1 MCRTLWKIQLSVGRS
16 AYDIGVANITFYQWS
31 YSNFLYMFS
40 WGDFFIAITIYIHSD
55 KSLFQS
61 EVKYRKKPVSCI
73 AKKNVFVF
81 TVGQL
86 KWSSPLVCQ

>member
-1 MCRTLWKIQLSVGRS
+1 MNPRFSDLWVVLPMTLVLLTSRS
-16 AYDIGVANITFYQWS
+16 TSGATG
-31 YSNFLYMFS
+31 MFS

-61 EVKYRKKPVSCI
+61 EVKYRIKPVSCI
-73 AKKNVFVF
+73 AKNNVFVF

-86 KWSSPLVCQ
+86 K